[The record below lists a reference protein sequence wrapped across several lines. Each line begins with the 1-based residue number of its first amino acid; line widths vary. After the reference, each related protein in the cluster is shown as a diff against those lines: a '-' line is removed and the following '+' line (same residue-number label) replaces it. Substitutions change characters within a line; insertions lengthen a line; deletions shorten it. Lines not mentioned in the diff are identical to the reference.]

1 MQTPSEEVATIRPH
15 IDGMYGLPAGSL
27 NFWVPLTA
35 APDPSAALW
44 VESAAGRE
52 DFHPLTRA
60 TRFDGRRCLH
70 FSLPNRSE
78 RTRVSLDFR
87 CVPGG
92 LFDAGGRLARAGYFS
107 AARRQ
112 EEGGSARFAP
122 AHRGRVSI
130 LHGLPHRGRPL
141 DDSLQSG

>member
-1 MQTPSEEVATIRPH
+1 
-15 IDGMYGLPAGSL
+15 MYDLPAGSL

-35 APDPSAALW
+35 VDPSAALW

-70 FSLPNRSE
+70 FTLPNRSE

-87 CVPGG
+87 VVPGA
-92 LFDAGGRLARAGYFS
+92 LYDPSGRLARSGYFS
-107 AARRQ
+107 VAK
-112 EEGGSARFAP
+112 GP
-122 AHRGRVSI
+122 A
-130 LHGLPHRGRPL
+130 L
-141 DDSLQSG
+141 